1 MLRRIL
7 VLMGETPSS
16 VCARAYAFRLVQETG
31 AELAGLA
38 GIDLT
43 FIEARM
49 PGVAGAIAYVARRE
63 EQLKQQADDAS
74 QRLHSVFQ
82 SECEAHQVPFQWLSF
97 EGDPVETLY
106 LAAEPRDLVVTGHD
120 TAYYGNIREALPDM
134 IAKLLMTSPRPMIVC
149 SDEPPAGEG
158 VLVAYDGSLPA
169 MRAIQLFALLGI
181 AKKKRISVTS
191 IDPSQELAARRANG
205 AANYLRSHGYE
216 VEENPIATNV
226 HPAETLNIDIADR
239 KVGTLVMGAYGHRG
253 FREFLFGSTTSALV
267 EQPPCALFL
276 YH

>member
-1 MLRRIL
+1 MLKRIL
-7 VLMGETPSS
+7 VLLGETPSS
-16 VCARAYAFRLVQETG
+16 ICARAYAFRLVQETG

-49 PGVAGAIAYVARRE
+49 PGVAGAISYMARRE
-63 EQLKQQADDAS
+63 EQLKQQANDKS
-74 QRLHSVFQ
+74 HRLRAVFQ
-82 SECEAHQVPFQWLSF
+82 SECQAHQVPFQWLPF
-97 EGDPVETLY
+97 EGDPLEALY

-134 IAKLLMTSPRPMIVC
+134 IAKLLMTSPRPIIVC
-149 SDEPPAGEG
+149 SDEPPAGDT

-169 MRAIQLFALLGI
+169 MRAIQLFALLGL
-181 AKKKRISVTS
+181 ARRKLISVTS

-216 VEENPIATNV
+216 VEENPVATNV
-226 HPAETLNIDIADR
+226 HPAETLNIDIANR
-239 KVGTLVMGAYGHRG
+239 RVGTLVMGAYGHRG
-253 FREFLFGSTTSALV
+253 LREFLFGSTTSALV
-267 EQPPCALFL
+267 EDPPCALFL